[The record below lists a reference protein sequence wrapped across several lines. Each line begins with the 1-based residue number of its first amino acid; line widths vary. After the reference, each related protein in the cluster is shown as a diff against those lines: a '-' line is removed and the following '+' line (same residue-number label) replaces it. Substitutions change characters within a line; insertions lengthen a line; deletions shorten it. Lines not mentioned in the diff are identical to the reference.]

1 MGTGL
6 LVLVEQKTRA
16 KTGLTVLIQ
25 QVMQADG
32 TSLDVDMKSE
42 KFIAVK
48 RATCP
53 TKTTTLNLK
62 NLTLRIQYCTQND
75 RRSHLILYKTYD

>member
-1 MGTGL
+1 LGTGL
-6 LVLVEQKTRA
+6 LVPVEQKTDR
-16 KTGLTVLIQ
+16 TGLTVLIQ

-42 KFIAVK
+42 KLIAVK
-48 RATCP
+48 RTTCP

-62 NLTLRIQYCTQND
+62 KKKSLQNAD
-75 RRSHLILYKTYD
+75 TVH

>member
-6 LVLVEQKTRA
+6 LLPVEHRA
-16 KTGLTVLIQ
+16 NRTGLITVLIQ

-32 TSLDVDMKSE
+32 TCLDVDMKTE
-42 KFIAVK
+42 KLIAVK
-48 RATCP
+48 RTTCP

-62 NLTLRIQYCTQND
+62 N
-75 RRSHLILYKTYD
+75 

>member
-42 KFIAVK
+42 KLIAVQ
-48 RATCP
+48 RTTCP

-62 NLTLRIQYCTQND
+62 NETLRI
-75 RRSHLILYKTYD
+75 HILYTERS

>member
-6 LVLVEQKTRA
+6 LLPVEHRA
-16 KTGLTVLIQ
+16 DRTGLLTVLIQ

-42 KFIAVK
+42 KLIAVQ
-48 RATCP
+48 RTTCP

-62 NLTLRIQYCTQND
+62 NEILRIQ
-75 RRSHLILYKTYD
+75 ILYTERS

>member
-6 LVLVEQKTRA
+6 LVPVEQKTDR
-16 KTGLTVLIQ
+16 TGLTVLIQ

-42 KFIAVK
+42 KLIAVK
-48 RATCP
+48 RTTCP

-62 NLTLRIQYCTQND
+62 KKKSLQNAD
-75 RRSHLILYKTYD
+75 TVH

>member
-6 LVLVEQKTRA
+6 LFPIEPKTDR
-16 KTGLTVLIQ
+16 TGLLNVLIQ

-42 KFIAVK
+42 KLIAVK
-48 RATCP
+48 RTTCP

-62 NLTLRIQYCTQND
+62 TKNNFTEC
-75 RRSHLILYKTYD
+75 RSYRES

>member
-6 LVLVEQKTRA
+6 LVPVEQKTDR
-16 KTGLTVLIQ
+16 TGLTVLIQ

-42 KFIAVK
+42 KLIAVK
-48 RATCP
+48 RTTCP

-62 NLTLRIQYCTQND
+62 NETLRIHIQYTE
-75 RRSHLILYKTYD
+75 RS